1 MTSQPIQRR
10 QKQYL
15 FSAAFLLFLSP
26 VCFADTA
33 VPTADLK
40 GLSDPPSLKRYAG
53 SVLVYRDDAAYD
65 EVKFPSA
72 KVRDVDEAFPNLAT
86 SGKRVTLQYTLPSTR
101 SALEVIRN
109 YQAQAKA
116 DGFETVFECEGDNL
130 CGQGSGQVKYS
141 LVKAMLPS
149 RFFDQVG
156 DNSAAACG
164 SKYVSPLRYA
174 LLENKGTGAVLAVA
188 AATPEIFSAYCSDA
202 FKNQVTVW
210 VTRVEP
216 QAREQ
221 KMETVSASEMS
232 KSIDANGRV
241 ALYGIFFDTGKADIK
256 TESKASLDQIG
267 ELMKSRPDLK
277 LHVVGHTDNVGSMEA
292 NIALSKRRADA
303 VVAALVANYGINRAR
318 LTGNG
323 VASLAPV
330 QSNAD
335 ESGRAKNRRVELVLQ

>member
-1 MTSQPIQRR
+1 MTSQPVQRR
-10 QKQYL
+10 QMQYL
-15 FSAAFLLFLSP
+15 LRAALLLLLSP

-40 GLSDPPSLKRYAG
+40 GLSDPPGLKRYAG

-65 EVKFPSA
+65 EVKFPSG
-72 KVRDVDEAFPNLAT
+72 KVRDVDEAFPNLAA
-86 SGKRVTLQYTLPSTR
+86 SGKRVVLQYTLPSAR
-101 SALEVIRN
+101 SPLEVIRS

-116 DGFETVFECEGDNL
+116 DGFETVFECAGDS
-130 CGQGSGQVKYS
+130 CGENGTGLVKFS
-141 LVKAMLPS
+141 LLKAMLPV

-164 SKYVSPLRYA
+164 ANAVSSLRYA
-174 LLENKGTGAVLAVA
+174 LLENKSTGVVIGVA

-202 FKNQVTVW
+202 FKNQVSVW
-210 VTRVEP
+210 VARVEP

-277 LHVVGHTDNVGSMEA
+277 LHVVGHTDNVGSMDA
-292 NIALSKRRADA
+292 NMALSKRRAEA

-335 ESGRAKNRRVELVLQ
+335 ERGRAKNRRVELVLQ

>member
-1 MTSQPIQRR
+1 MSRPTIKRR
-10 QKQYL
+10 QTQYL
-15 FSAAFLLFLSP
+15 LSAAFLLLLPP
-26 VCFADTA
+26 VVFADTA

-40 GLSDPPSLKRYAG
+40 GLSDPPGLKRYAG

-72 KVRDVDEAFPNLAT
+72 KVRDIDEAFPNLAA

-109 YQAQAKA
+109 YQTQAKA
-116 DGFETVFECEGDNL
+116 DGFETVFECAGDS
-130 CGQGSGQVKYS
+130 CGENGAGLVKFS
-141 LVKAMLPS
+141 LLKAMLPV

-164 SKYVSPLRYA
+164 ANAVSSLRYA
-174 LLENKGTGAVLAVA
+174 LLENKSTSVVIGVA

-202 FKNQVTVW
+202 FKKQVTVW

-267 ELMKSRPDLK
+267 ELMKSRPNLK
-277 LHVVGHTDNVGSMEA
+277 LHVVGHTDNAGSMDA
-292 NIALSKRRADA
+292 NMALSKRRAEA

-318 LTGNG
+318 LTANG